1 MKFAPKTEEEIR
13 AEAEKRGAWPPGI
26 YDAEITSAVEKLSKA
41 GNDMIELT
49 LQVYHPE
56 DGATRQVFD
65 WLLEAMAYK
74 LRHCCEAAG
83 LSDAYNAGSL
93 EAYQLEGKSVKV
105 KLGIDT
111 KAEIKRNRIMD
122 YVVNNDAP
130 HVQPVRAAAGAR
142 PASKPADP
150 FGDDIPF

>member
-1 MKFAPKTEEEIR
+1 MKFAPKTEDEIR
-13 AEAEKRGAWPPGI
+13 KEQEKRGAWPPGI

-41 GNDMIELT
+41 GNDMIEMT
-49 LQVYHPE
+49 LQVYHPD

-93 EAYQLEGKSVKV
+93 EAWQLEGKSVKV
-105 KLGIDT
+105 KLGIDA
-111 KAEIKRNRIMD
+111 KSEIKRNKVLD
-122 YVVNNDAP
+122 YVVSSDAP
-130 HVQPVRAAAGAR
+130 SVRAPVQRAAAGA
-142 PASKPADP
+142 SKPDDP

>member
-1 MKFAPKTEEEIR
+1 MKFAPKTEEELR

-26 YDAEITSAVEKLSKA
+26 YDADITSAVEKLSKA

-49 LQVYHPE
+49 LQIYHPE

-111 KAEIKRNRIMD
+111 KAEIKRNRIID
-122 YVVNNDAP
+122 YVVSNDPP
-130 HVQPVRAAAGAR
+130 HVQSARAAAGAR
-142 PASKPADP
+142 PASKPDDP
-150 FGDDIPF
+150 FGSDIPF